1 MTPSTTVDAPS
12 LQERLGDPAGTDPR
26 LIDVRTPAEY
36 EAGHIPG
43 AVNMPLNLLRDQL
56 DDLCSVLHGQ
66 DVVLV
71 CRSGQRAG
79 QAHEALTRAGLGS
92 SAVLA
97 GGIVDWERT
106 GGPINRG
113 RQTWELERQ
122 VRLTAGSLVLGGVLA
137 SVVRPRAKW
146 LSGAIGGGLAIAAL
160 TDTCAMGMALA
171 RMPWNRRGAGNPT
184 SPIEELVARG

>member
-12 LQERLGDPAGTDPR
+12 LRERLGDPADTDPR

-43 AVNMPLNLLRDQL
+43 AVNVPLDQLRDQL
-56 DDLCSVLHGQ
+56 DDLSSVLRGQ

-122 VRLTAGSLVLGGVLA
+122 VRLTAGSLVLGGVVA

-146 LSGAIGGGLAIAAL
+146 LSAAIGGGLAVAAL
-160 TDTCAMGMALA
+160 TDTCAMGMVLA

-184 SPIEELVARG
+184 STIEELAVRG

>member
-1 MTPSTTVDAPS
+1 VTPSTTVDAPS
-12 LQERLGDPAGTDPR
+12 LRERLGDPADTDPR

-43 AVNMPLNLLRDQL
+43 AVNVPLDQLRDQL
-56 DDLCSVLHGQ
+56 DDLSSVLHGQ

-97 GGIVDWERT
+97 GGIVGWERT
-106 GGPINRG
+106 GGALNRG

-146 LSGAIGGGLAIAAL
+146 LSAGIGGGLAIAAL

-171 RMPWNRRGAGNPT
+171 RMPWNRRSTGDPT
-184 SPIEELVARG
+184 STIEELAARG